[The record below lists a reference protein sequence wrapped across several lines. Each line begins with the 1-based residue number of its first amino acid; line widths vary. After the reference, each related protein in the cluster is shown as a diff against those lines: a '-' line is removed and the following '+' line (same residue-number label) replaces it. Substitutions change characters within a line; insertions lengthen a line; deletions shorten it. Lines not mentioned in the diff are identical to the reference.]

1 MITLHILFHEPKMY
15 FILPEPVIAPDPA
28 LLLPVANSSDILDV
42 KNLCESEAV
51 VFGPGVVCASDDDAV
66 CDATTES
73 MVTL

>member
-15 FILPEPVIAPDPA
+15 FILPEPVIAPDPE
-28 LLLPVANSSDILDV
+28 LLLPVVNSSDILDV

-51 VFGPGVVCASDDDAV
+51 VFGAGFVEASDDDAV

>member
-1 MITLHILFHEPKMY
+1 MY
-15 FILPEPVIAPDPA
+15 FILPEPVIAPDPPV
-28 LLLPVANSSDILDV
+28 LLPVVNSSDILDV

-51 VFGPGVVCASDDDAV
+51 VFGAGFVEVSDDDAV